1 MVEFEAAAL
10 LESLREGFAHPPP
23 MPTITRFTCA
33 GDVQNGQRGMV
44 ARVLGRSYA
53 IEAEL
58 DVPDGGE
65 GVIVANANFIGGF
78 GLWIDDKGMLNHT
91 YSLLGAETY

>member
-23 MPTITRFTCA
+23 MPTTTRFTFA
-33 GDVQNGQRGMV
+33 GHVQHGQRAMV
-44 ARVLGRSYA
+44 ARVLGRSCA

-58 DVPDGGE
+58 DVPDGGGE
-65 GVIVANANFIGGF
+65 GVIGGF
-78 GLWIDDKGMLNHT
+78 GLWIDGKGMLNHT
-91 YSLLGAETY
+91 YSFLGAETY